1 MAQRSYKNLMR
12 RLAGAGFTREFAR
25 VAVLPEWWDQPCE
38 TDERLLDDV
47 EIRVARFLGAPLEVV
62 RNPGAPL
69 VAPAYAG
76 AQLRRV
82 RDINRDRLGPAI
94 HAALNIGAAVIRN
107 SALSP
112 LRLPPADPLVWRNEI
127 SRPKS
132 VINLED
138 LLADAW
144 QRGIP
149 ILHVEA
155 LPAPSFQGIACI
167 VEGRPVVLI
176 CHDLDEPGRL
186 AFIIAHE
193 IGHIANGDCAPGQP
207 VVDEEEEIPDD
218 AEIEKR
224 ADAFATAV
232 LTGGVS
238 IPPVSATGFRDL
250 AQKAVE
256 IEQGSGVDA
265 SAVVWSWARRSGDY
279 QTAMMAAK
287 ALYRTRGGKRAI
299 RTYVDRYL
307 KLDEA
312 SDSDRALLRCMSGD
326 PERDAAAAG

>member
-1 MAQRSYKNLMR
+1 MK
-12 RLAGAGFTREFAR
+12 
-25 VAVLPEWWDQPCE
+25 
-38 TDERLLDDV
+38 
-47 EIRVARFLGAPLEVV
+47 
-62 RNPGAPL
+62 
-69 VAPAYAG
+69 
-76 AQLRRV
+76 
-82 RDINRDRLGPAI
+82 
-94 HAALNIGAAVIRN
+94 
-107 SALSP
+107 
-112 LRLPPADPLVWRNEI
+112 LPPADPLLWRAEI
-127 SRPKS
+127 SRPKP
-132 VINLED
+132 VITLDD

-149 ILHVEA
+149 ILHVKA

-186 AFIIAHE
+186 AFILAHE
-193 IGHIANGDCAPGQP
+193 IGHIINGDCTPGQP
-207 VVDEEEEIPDD
+207 VVDEEEEILDG

-232 LTGGVS
+232 LTGGEP
-238 IPPVSATGFRDL
+238 IPAVFATGFKEL
-250 AQKAVE
+250 AQKAAA
-256 IEQGSGVDA
+256 IEQGRGVDA

-299 RTYVDRYL
+299 RAYADRYL

-326 PERDAAAAG
+326 PEHDAAAAG